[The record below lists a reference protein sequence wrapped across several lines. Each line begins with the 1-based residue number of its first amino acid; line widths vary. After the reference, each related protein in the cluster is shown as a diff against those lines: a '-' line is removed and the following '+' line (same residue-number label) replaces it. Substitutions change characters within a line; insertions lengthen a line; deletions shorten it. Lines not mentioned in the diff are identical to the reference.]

1 MGGIYQPALLA
12 FPLPMRISIN
22 SFADQRL
29 PASFGGSSR
38 RLFAVVLIGGL
49 AMVAHAQDELLA
61 TFRSDL
67 EPVLDLYCMDCHGY
81 GSSKGGVV
89 LDEWAS
95 DEELRDHELWMRVL
109 KNVRGGI
116 MPPPDEIQLEEA
128 EREAIVHWIKAKAFE
143 LDAADPDPGRVTVR
157 RLNRVEYSNTIKDL
171 IGVEY
176 DTAAEFPADDTGHGF
191 DNIADVL
198 TISPMLL
205 EKYLDA
211 AQAIV
216 DEAVPTNSRQVA
228 QLRLP
233 GKDFKSVVTV
243 APELGIEAEDDAS
256 AIAPPAPTK
265 EGWQAGE
272 IRGSELDLLY
282 YAPAGV
288 GLTHQVA
295 IEGDYEVELN
305 FRAVERYVDN
315 EFDLNKCLLVFKIDG
330 VPVLAKEM
338 VREGWRDFTY
348 TFPQKLVAGA
358 HEFLVEIKP
367 MEPFVEQKR
376 DLRVRLTNVTLH
388 GPMAAEY
395 WVPPPNY
402 ADYFPRPVPED
413 SAGRRAYAAELLQ
426 GFADRAFRRPVDPYT
441 IDRLVNVVES
451 VAELPDSSF
460 ETGVAQAMV
469 AVLASPRFLF
479 REEEA
484 EPLREGERFPLV
496 DEYALASRLSYFF
509 WSTMPDEALFDL
521 AKSGTLR
528 DNLST
533 QVKRMMDHP
542 KSAQFVENFTGQW
555 LQARDVEEVQIS
567 DLSVFLREHPN
578 AAVSDAQAAFRR
590 ISGIREADRTP
601 EQLVELAEARRVY
614 SDFVRLPRP
623 KFEGGLREAMRRET
637 ELYFDYIIREDRDL
651 LELLDS
657 NYTFLNEELAQ
668 HYDIDHEEILGEE
681 MRKVILPP
689 GSPRGGV
696 LTQGTVLAVTSNPTR
711 TSPVKR
717 GVFILD
723 HILGTPPPPPP
734 PNIPSLEDAA
744 DPDELLKLS
753 LRENLALHA
762 SDPLCSSCHMR
773 MDPLGLAL
781 ENFNAMGQW
790 RDAEMGKPIEPEG
803 KLISGESFATIQE
816 LKTILATNHREQFL
830 HTLAEKMLIY
840 ALGRGMEYYDTET
853 LDQLVTSLGA
863 NGARPSNLI
872 HGIVESAAFQ
882 RTRVRAASLSSNN
895 SLNPTEDTGEQIV
908 QVHPQL

>member
-1 MGGIYQPALLA
+1 M
-12 FPLPMRISIN
+12 
-22 SFADQRL
+22 
-29 PASFGGSSR
+29 R
-38 RLFAVVLIGGL
+38 RLVTSLLLGGMV
-49 AMVAHAQDELLA
+49 MVAHAQDELLDS
-61 TFRSDL
+61 FRRDA

-95 DEELRDHELWMRVL
+95 DDELRDHELWLRVL

-116 MPPPDEIQLEEA
+116 MPPPDEIQLEDE
-128 EREAIVHWIKAKAFE
+128 EREAIVQWIKAKAFE
-143 LDAADPDPGRVTVR
+143 LDAENPDPGRVTVR
-157 RLNRVEYSNTIKDL
+157 RLNRVEYSNTIEDL
-171 IGVEY
+171 IGIEY
-176 DTAAEFPADDTGHGF
+176 DAAAEFPADDTGHGF

-216 DEAVPTNSRQVA
+216 DEAVPTRSRQVE
-228 QLRLP
+228 QRWLS
-233 GKDFKSVVTV
+233 GSKFKSVVEVT
-243 APELGIEAEDDAS
+243 PELEIKEEEDEFVIPRPS
-256 AIAPPAPTK
+256 PAK
-265 EGWQAGE
+265 EVWQTGE
-272 IRGSELDLLY
+272 VRGSELDLVY
-282 YAPAGV
+282 YSPAAV
-288 GLTHQVA
+288 ALTREVA
-295 IEGDYEVELN
+295 VEGDYEVELN
-305 FRAVERYVDN
+305 LRAVERYVDN
-315 EFDLNKCLLVFKIDG
+315 QFDLNKCMLVFKIDG
-330 VPVLAKEM
+330 VAVLEKEM
-338 VREGWRDFTY
+338 VREGWRNFTY
-348 TFPQKLVAGA
+348 TFPQSLGAGE
-358 HEFLVEIKP
+358 HEFLVEITP
-367 MEPFVEQKR
+367 LEPAVEQIR
-376 DLRVRLTNVTLH
+376 DLRVRLNNVTVR
-388 GPMAAEY
+388 GPMAEEY
-395 WVPPPNY
+395 WVPPSNY
-402 ADYFPRPVPED
+402 TDFFPRPVPGE
-413 SAGRRAYAAELLQ
+413 AKGRRAYAAELMQ
-426 GFADRAFRRPVDPYT
+426 GFADRAFRRPVDSYT
-441 IDRLVNVVES
+441 IDRLVDVVEN
-451 VAELPDSSF
+451 VAALPDSSF
-460 ETGVAQAMV
+460 EAGVAQAMV

-484 EPLREGERFPLV
+484 EPLRTGERFPLV

-509 WSTMPDEALFDL
+509 WSTMPDKELFGL
-521 AKSGTLR
+521 AKAGLLR
-528 DNLST
+528 DNLSV
-533 QVKRMMDHP
+533 QVKRMLDHP

-555 LQARDVEEVQIS
+555 LQARDIEAVQIS
-567 DLSVFLREHPN
+567 ESSVFLREHPDP
-578 AAVSDAQAAFRR
+578 AVSAAESTYRR
-590 ISGIREADRTP
+590 ISRIREADRTP
-601 EQLVELAEARRVY
+601 EQIAELAEARTAFIAFY
-614 SDFVRLPRP
+614 RLPKP
-623 KFEGGLREAMRRET
+623 KFEDELREAMRLET
-637 ELYFDYIIREDRDL
+637 ELYFEHILREDRDL

-657 NYTFLNEELAQ
+657 DYTFLNEELAQ
-668 HYDIDHEEILGEE
+668 HYGIDHVEILGEE
-681 MRKVILPP
+681 MRKVILPA

-803 KLISGESFATIQE
+803 ELISGERFATIQE
-816 LKTILATNHREQFL
+816 LKSILATNHREQFL

-853 LDQLVTSLGA
+853 LDQLVARLA
-863 NGARPSNLI
+863 ADGARPSNLI

-882 RTRVRAASLSSNN
+882 RTRVRASSLSQTTPATRADDS
-895 SLNPTEDTGEQIV
+895 GERVV
-908 QVHPQL
+908 QVLP